1 MPEKQERPSR
11 PPLGLPAPSFSA
23 PSRFEE
29 CWVETIDIST
39 TKYEKL
45 PRGTLYKDVVGHDS
59 SSPQAKDIIKNHPN
73 AFLLREIVSPQ
84 SWPFAFRYWADEQVL
99 TTKTLGTASL
109 TPEKYRRLVRTVE
122 TDELVGADYKF
133 PNGLSGD
140 QTQIKLQ
147 QQTVEEAR
155 LQIISEVIAIGGDP
169 LTGGESSE
177 YGPLK
182 IYETVVPEGTL
193 IDTGFLVVKST
204 VTPFGNGKAAKITVK
219 STQGDF
225 VVSVGVDNG
234 GSGYT
239 SAPTVVFA
247 SGSAAATAR
256 IAGGKVVGIDVTT
269 RGSGYTTA
277 PGVSFTGGG
286 GTGAAATAYLGIVVL
301 QEQDY
306 DQRLDVVTPTELYL
320 APLNTIVGTPR
331 VEVKAIDPYRAEVRT
346 IGVNT
351 DVIDNFVIAYISTI
365 NVDMPDKL
373 VSVAGLIEKTTG
385 DGADSQTGSASLSGN
400 GSVSLDLPAS
410 SQANCSI
417 VPEAVPF
424 VKQFWG
430 NNIKCQHCHFFLLNG
445 STDTQVLVRL
455 IKNLAAKTQIGR
467 SSTVTIT
474 IASPGVV
481 SWTNHGLQNGETVM
495 FETTGALPT
504 GLLPDTLYYI
514 VNRATST
521 FQVSLTLGG
530 AAINTTGSQS
540 GVHTAYR
547 GVSDCPNFNPDL
559 VSIVQ
564 IGGSASV
571 QAKAV
576 SKGSS
581 SMGDTGSSSAAGGG
595 VGYSQDLRIILKSM
609 RVSPT
614 IHPAINLAGTVTD
627 SETIS
632 AAADADAGGLGPF
645 ESQTTGPIT
654 VDAKVRYMASDGS
667 LSTTIPATTG
677 ATDWPTVGLFVYKTD
692 PSLYRYGYV
701 QYHMVIVDA
710 SKFPNV

>member
-1 MPEKQERPSR
+1 MPDKQERPTM
-11 PPLGLPAPSFSA
+11 PALGEPVPSFDA
-23 PSRFEE
+23 PQHTESV
-29 CWVETIDIST
+29 WVEKVDITAT
-39 TKYEKL
+39 TYKKL
-45 PRGTLYKDVVGHDS
+45 PRGTLFKDAVKDA
-59 SSPQAKDIIKNHPN
+59 SSPFAKDILKNHPT
-73 AFLLREIVSPQ
+73 AFLLREIVSPR
-84 SWPFAFRYWADEQVL
+84 SHPFSYRYWGDGSPL
-99 TTKTLGTASL
+99 TTKTLGQSNL
-109 TPEKYRRLVRTVE
+109 TPEKYRRLVRRVE
-122 TDELVGADYKF
+122 TDQPVGADYTF
-133 PNGLSGD
+133 PLGLTGD
-140 QTQIKLQ
+140 QVQIQLQ
-147 QQTVEEAR
+147 QETIEEAR
-155 LQIISEVIAIGGDP
+155 LKIISEVIAIGGDP

-182 IYETVVPEGTL
+182 IYETVVPEGTP

-269 RGSGYTTA
+269 RGSGYTIA
-277 PGVSFTGGG
+277 PAVSFTGGG
-286 GTGAAATAYLGIVVL
+286 GSGAAATAYLGIVVL
-301 QEQDY
+301 EEQDY
-306 DQRLDVVTPTELYL
+306 DQRLDVVTPTERYL
-320 APLNTIVGTPR
+320 APLNTVVGTPR

-373 VSVAGLIEKTTG
+373 VSVTSLIEQTTG
-385 DGADSQTGSASLSGN
+385 DGADSQTGSVSLSGN

-481 SWTNHGLQNGETVM
+481 SWTAHGLSNGETVM

-504 GLLPDTLYYI
+504 GLLPDTLYYV
-514 VNRATST
+514 VNKATNT
-521 FQVSLTLGG
+521 FQLSLTLGG

-547 GVSDCPNFNPDL
+547 GVSNWPKFNPEL
-559 VSIVQ
+559 VNLIML
-564 IGGSASV
+564 GGSASV

-595 VGYSQDLRIILKSM
+595 VGYSQDLRLIVKSL

-614 IHPAINLAGTVTD
+614 IHPSIAINGTTSS

-632 AAADADAGGLGPF
+632 AHADADASGLGPA

-654 VDAKVRYMASDGS
+654 VYSAVSCRHDDGTS
-667 LSTTIPATTG
+667 STTIPATAG
-677 ATDWPTVGLFVYKTD
+677 ATDWPTVGLFIYRTD

-701 QYHMVIVDA
+701 QYHMIIVDA
-710 SKFPNV
+710 ANFPNV